1 MIIDRYETLGD
12 RTGSDGRHSVENT
25 AQMGCDLRS
34 NHHVE
39 FGTDN
44 KFWRPTMAQQRL
56 CHREVAES
64 CRADHADNRQLD
76 GNVRKRNGVAEA
88 WPWPHGHL

>member
-1 MIIDRYETLGD
+1 MGEIVCQHQTHAKPMVDGSKKLGD

-44 KFWRPTMAQQRL
+44 KFL
-56 CHREVAES
+56 E
-64 CRADHADNRQLD
+64 ADNGTAAL
-76 GNVRKRNGVAEA
+76 V
-88 WPWPHGHL
+88 P